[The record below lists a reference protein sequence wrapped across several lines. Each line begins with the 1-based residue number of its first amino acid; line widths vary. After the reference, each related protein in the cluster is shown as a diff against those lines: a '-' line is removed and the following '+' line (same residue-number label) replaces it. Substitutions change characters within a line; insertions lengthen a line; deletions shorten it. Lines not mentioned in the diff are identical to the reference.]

1 MRAVGA
7 GAPKRAILVRVT
19 TCSRL
24 KRVGCFILM
33 LVELED
39 LNPYLSLLEVDAQTR
54 AQFMQDFVAALE
66 KAANETQNIGI

>member
-24 KRVGCFILM
+24 L

>member
-1 MRAVGA
+1 MDCFGTRVRAVGA

-24 KRVGCFILM
+24 L

-54 AQFMQDFVAALE
+54 AQFMKDFVAALE

>member
-1 MRAVGA
+1 MCR
-7 GAPKRAILVRVT
+7 PKSNVPFEYLKKWVT

>member
-24 KRVGCFILM
+24 L

-39 LNPYLSLLEVDAQTR
+39 LNPYLSLLKVDAQTR